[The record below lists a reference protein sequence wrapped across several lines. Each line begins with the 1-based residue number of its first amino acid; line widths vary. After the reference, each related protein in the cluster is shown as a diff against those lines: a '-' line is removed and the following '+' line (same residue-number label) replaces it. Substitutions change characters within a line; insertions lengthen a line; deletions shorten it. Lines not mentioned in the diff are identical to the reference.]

1 MEVNM
6 SVPYPVFS
14 DTAVSAL
21 SKMGCSEGQPYR
33 FMPATIIDLEKYAVC
48 VKVVI

>member
-14 DTAVSAL
+14 NTAVSAL
-21 SKMGCSEGQPYR
+21 SKMGCSEGQPQV
-33 FMPATIIDLEKYAVC
+33 YASYC
-48 VKVVI
+48 NRP